1 MAFGRVLFAAIFSLL
16 AIIPIGLLYRIYTQE
31 ITFENSSVE
40 DSRPFPNDE
49 NKNLLHFVQIS
60 DIHVSKFHD
69 PERIA
74 EFKIFS
80 EKTLS
85 SIKPEVVLISGDLTD
100 AKTANK
106 YGSYQYTEEWEA
118 YSAIV
123 DKIQFPVVD
132 LRGNHDAFDVLT
144 YEKSSYQIFTKDRA
158 FKQNRE
164 ITLSKEFGNYTIV
177 GINAAPEPGMRR
189 PYNFIGYI
197 SEEQRINL
205 QEIGERTRTSNHSIW
220 FGHYP
225 TPTLHRSYYYRDFI
239 GTYATAYLSGHL
251 HDSVPRMQKLHSS
264 GLAELELADWKKNR
278 VFRILSFD
286 HDLLSWTDMKWSKDG
301 VYLHITN
308 LPVWQLTN
316 PDRQPVGRIAKS
328 THIRVLIYGGENLAP
343 TMTYLGETT
352 SLSRVDNSDLWVAPW
367 KPAEAGEVEISVDYN
382 GQTYSITRDFIPNY
396 TSIRPHR
403 YSALGNFLL
412 TVDFCVYF
420 TFFFWVGTLLSIGI
434 MFSMSP
440 LIRKFVRRQP
450 LVLRWRF
457 LLRIQILLGK
467 EPFCV
472 HLSYPLL
479 AWLIWFAFLP
489 WSLGYVIGDEI
500 GVIFSFGIFYRGEM
514 HTRHEMY
521 AEGFW
526 SMISFVIP
534 YLFYTSYFAERKWA
548 EKTVNPFKSVFNL
561 LFFLLIPITFG
572 LRVFSLYQIVWS
584 YGNLAGC
591 SPIFGLPP
599 FIILYSSY
607 YIFFKQS
614 TPAPNN

>member
-16 AIIPIGLLYRIYTQE
+16 AIVPIGLLYRIYTQE
-31 ITFENSSVE
+31 IKFEERSP
-40 DSRPFPNDE
+40 DLGPFPNDE
-49 NKNLLHFVQIS
+49 NRNLLHFVQIS
-60 DIHVSKFHD
+60 DIHVSQFHE

-74 EFKIFS
+74 EFKTFC

-85 SIKPEVVLISGDLTD
+85 AIKPEVVLISGDLTD

-106 YGSYQYTEEWEA
+106 YGSYQYPAEWEA
-118 YSAIV
+118 YSSIV
-123 DKIQFPVVD
+123 DKIPFPVID
-132 LRGNHDAFDVLT
+132 LRGNHDAFDVLA
-144 YEKSSYQIFTKDRA
+144 YEKSSYQEFTKDRA
-158 FKQNRE
+158 FKQNKE
-164 ITLSKEFGNYTIV
+164 LTISKEFGNYTIV

-197 SEEQRINL
+197 SESQRASL
-205 QEIGERTRTSNHSIW
+205 QEIGGRTKSSNHSIW

-239 GTYATAYLSGHL
+239 GSFATAYLAGHL
-251 HDSVPRMQKLHSS
+251 HDAVPRMQKLHSS

-278 VFRILSFD
+278 AFRILSFD

-301 VYLHITN
+301 IYIHITN

-316 PDRQPVGRIAKS
+316 PDKQPVARIEKS
-328 THIRVLIYGGENLAP
+328 SHIRVLIFGAEDIAP
-343 TMTYLGETT
+343 TMTYLGKTVP
-352 SLSRVDNSDLWVAPW
+352 LSRVENSSLWVAPW
-367 KPAEAGEVEISVDYN
+367 NPTKAGSVEIDVEYK
-382 GQTYSITRDFIPNY
+382 GQTYTSSREFLPNY
-396 TSIRPHR
+396 SSVRPHR

-420 TFFFWVGTLLSIGI
+420 TFFFWVGSLLSIGV

-440 LIRKFVRRQP
+440 LVRKCVRRQP

-467 EPFCV
+467 EPFCI

-479 AWLIWFAFLP
+479 AWLVWFAFLP
-489 WSLGYVIGDEI
+489 WCLGYVIGDEI
-500 GVIFSFGIFYRGEM
+500 GIIFSFGIFYRGQM

-534 YLFYTSYFAERKWA
+534 YLFYTSYFAERKWS
-548 EKTVNPFKSVFNL
+548 EKTVNPVRSVFNF

-572 LRVFSLYQIVWS
+572 LRVFSLYQIIWS
-584 YGNLAGC
+584 YGNLAGF
-591 SPIFGLPP
+591 SPIFGIPP

-614 TPAPNN
+614 TPAPIK